1 MNDKIRETIK
11 QAQEALEQANK
22 ALSDVM
28 QELDEE
34 ELDEEQLGQVAGAG
48 DEDPYADYPRV
59 PVDPLPDDR

>member
-11 QAQEALEQANK
+11 QAKEAVEQANK

-48 DEDPYADYPRV
+48 DLYADYPRV